1 MSPDERDAIF
11 AKAVQQLL
19 RLSVDDKAFLRSIHI
34 RPE

>member
-19 RLSVDDKAFLRSIHI
+19 KLSVDDKAFLRSIHI